1 MATKYFQSGIDKF
14 QLPTDN
20 AEYSSGDSEADIN
33 RADFKT
39 LSKQDRN
46 EHLKEL
52 WRMTYLK
59 SVGASNIIRV
69 FRKLHNR
76 VINYGAIRNINKNKI
91 DIQQKLLEKKPRY
104 ILLPD
109 NKFKRGWNVIMILL
123 LAYVATFVPFN
134 ICFNLDFTGEL
145 STMDIVDA
153 IVDILFAVD
162 IVINF
167 LSTYEDP
174 ATQIPVI
181 DIKKIASNYI
191 TGWFLIDIIAVFP
204 TQIIEDIVTGD
215 QSQNG
220 HQIKLVRLAR
230 LPRLYRLIRILR
242 MLKMIR
248 IFRKTQQFKEY
259 ISSFNISVG
268 MIRMLNVLGLQFFM
282 VHLMA
287 CFWFLAATFEDNLYD
302 TWVGAKG
309 LVDESS
315 LY

>member
-1 MATKYFQSGIDKF
+1 M
-14 QLPTDN
+14 
-20 AEYSSGDSEADIN
+20 
-33 RADFKT
+33 
-39 LSKQDRN
+39 
-46 EHLKEL
+46 
-52 WRMTYLK
+52 
-59 SVGASNIIRV
+59 
-69 FRKLHNR
+69 
-76 VINYGAIRNINKNKI
+76 
-91 DIQQKLLEKKPRY
+91 
-104 ILLPD
+104 LPD

-174 ATQIPVI
+174 VTQIPVI

-287 CFWFLAATFEDNLYD
+287 CFWFLAATFEDNLYE

-315 LY
+315 LYQYFNSFYWAFQTVTTVGYGDFSLSTNTEYILALFWMMVGVNFYSFTIGNVSSIIAAMDSKAAVLNSKLNTLQEYSIKYQLPNTT